1 MIFDSTTP
9 ATRPAW
15 SDAAVALLRQHQNAD
30 GGWPYF
36 ARGPSAIEP
45 TATAVAALHAL
56 DLNADAR
63 TRGLAFIASMQVNG
77 GALKPQPS
85 QTNPTALSAMASIVL
100 VRCGGDRKVANQVAD
115 TLANWAPQTQSRN
128 PIFGNDPTLR
138 GFPWTPDTFSWVE
151 PTVYTML
158 LFEALGRGDDPRLA
172 ECRPLI
178 IDRAI
183 PGGGWNYGNSVVF
196 GTVLESDPF
205 PTAIALLGLLD
216 DPDRPVVD
224 TGADYLRRM
233 AAHMPSPVSL
243 GWSRIALR
251 ALDDDSID
259 PARFGD
265 LLTSGTLPR
274 ASPWHHAVALLA
286 IAPIDKNPFVI
297 RGAAA

>member
-1 MIFDSTTP
+1 MLLDSTTT

-15 SDAAVALLRQHQNAD
+15 ADAALAMLRQHQNPD

-36 ARGPSAIEP
+36 AAGPSAIEP

-56 DLNADAR
+56 DLDPDAR
-63 TRGLAFIASMQVNG
+63 TRGLNFISSMQVAG

-85 QTNPTALSAMASIVL
+85 QVNPTALSAMAAIVL
-100 VRCGGDRKVANQVAD
+100 VRCGGNRNVAAHVAD
-115 TLANWAPQTQSRN
+115 TLASWTPQTQSRN
-128 PIFGNDPTLR
+128 PIFGDDPMLR
-138 GFPWTPDTFSWVE
+138 GFSWTPDTFSWIE
-151 PTVYTML
+151 PTVYSLL

-178 IDRAI
+178 INRAI

-216 DPDRPVVD
+216 DPDRPVVE
-224 TGADYLRRM
+224 TGADYLRRI
-233 AAHMPSPVSL
+233 APHTPSPVSL

-251 ALDDDSID
+251 ALGDDTID
-259 PARFGD
+259 ASRFAD
-265 LLTSGTLPR
+265 LLNTGTLAPT
-274 ASPWHHAVALLA
+274 SPWHHAVALLA
-286 IAPIDKNPFVI
+286 IAPIEKNPFVS